1 MQNYIEKEVSKE
13 HTGMSAEGPEGE
25 MTKRLSLSRW
35 PMEETGQ
42 WLQKS
47 HLLRCPALRGCRRQ
61 SRPLGGGRGQSVG
74 TFALEPVGGGGEQE
88 PVGHG
93 LGATAA
99 GDAGLLVPRL
109 HPL

>member
-1 MQNYIEKEVSKE
+1 
-13 HTGMSAEGPEGE
+13 

-42 WLQKS
+42 WLPKS
-47 HLLRCPALRGCRRQ
+47 HLLRCPALTGCWRQ
-61 SRPLGGGRGQSVG
+61 SRPLGGGRGESAG
-74 TFALEPVGGGGEQE
+74 TFALEPVCGGGEQE
-88 PVGHG
+88 SVGHG